1 MSTVTIKRSDRTIV
15 FNMAERDKIR
25 ELLKGRM
32 RWDSRTNR
40 WMAVGE
46 LDELEN
52 VLTEAGY
59 EVRFL
64 GPPR

>member
-1 MSTVTIKRSDRTIV
+1 MPVVTIKRSDRTVV

-25 ELLKGRM
+25 EILKGKM

-46 LDELEN
+46 LDELEK
-52 VLTEAGY
+52 VLAEAGY
-59 EVRFL
+59 EVKVL
-64 GPPR
+64 GPPK

>member
-1 MSTVTIKRSDRTIV
+1 MPVVTIKRSDRTVV

-25 ELLKGRM
+25 EILKGRM

-46 LDELEN
+46 LDELEK
-52 VLTEAGY
+52 VLAEAGY
-59 EVRFL
+59 EVKFL
-64 GPPR
+64 GPPK